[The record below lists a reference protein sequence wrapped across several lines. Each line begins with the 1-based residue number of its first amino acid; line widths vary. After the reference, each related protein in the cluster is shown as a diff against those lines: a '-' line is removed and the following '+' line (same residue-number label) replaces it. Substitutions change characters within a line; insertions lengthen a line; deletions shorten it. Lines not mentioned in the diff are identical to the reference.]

1 MYLNTHTAFSLRY
14 GLMPPRVLLER
25 ISALGITHCAV
36 TDINNTSAG
45 LELLQLAPKYGC
57 KITIGV
63 DFRNGAQQQYIALA
77 QTAAGFAAINRHLS
91 EHLHLGKP
99 FESIAPELP
108 EVIIIYPFDP
118 LYHSAAALQRQAEAD
133 MQSQACTTDKQTS
146 AYDHILSRP
155 NSYIGVRYR
164 DLNKV
169 YYRFGEAPPECFVA
183 LHTMTFRGSADFNTH
198 RLLRAIDGNTLLSKL
213 CKSEQ
218 GHPEDLLLS
227 PEQIQNHYAGM
238 PVLLERTQKL
248 LESCHIAMD
257 LQNPKPKNQ
266 RTYTNNPALDL
277 KLLDVLIK
285 KGLRYR
291 FGEQPEQKV
300 LDRLK
305 KEREIIYQKGFVAYF
320 LINWKILRY
329 ARSKGYFYVGRGSGA
344 NSLIAYLLRITDVD
358 PIDLDLYFERFIN
371 LYRTNPPDFDLDFSW
386 ADRDDVTDFIFKRF
400 KNTAL
405 IAVYNTFKHRAAVR
419 ELGKVFGL
427 PKTEIDRLSRGR
439 YRYEDLDHRAQCV
452 VRYSKRLIGLPNY
465 LGIHA
470 GGILIA
476 EQPITQYTATFLP
489 PKGYPTTHFDMVVA
503 ENIGLYKFDI
513 LSQRGLGKIK
523 DAVLIAR
530 ENNPDHPPIDI
541 HDLKRFKQDP
551 KIKVLLR
558 EARAMGCFYVESPA
572 MRMLLRKLQVDHY
585 LGLVAASSIIR
596 PGVSQSGMMREYIL
610 RYRYPERRAQAHPV
624 LQEIMPETY
633 GVMVYQED
641 VIKVA
646 HYFGGLNLGEADML
660 RRGMSGKYRSKEE
673 FLKVKNQFFNNCT
686 RDGKPLDLVQDIW
699 RQIESFAGY
708 AFAKG
713 HSASYAVESYQSLF
727 LKAYYPIEYMVAT
740 INNGGGFYR
749 PEFYLHEARMHGA
762 EICPPC
768 INTSRAETIVKG
780 RRIYLGLGLLYT
792 LEHNL
797 IRHLLRERDQ
807 GGAFA
812 DLDDFMERVPIGLES
827 LILLIKIDA
836 FRFTGVAQRALLWQA
851 HMKLKKQER
860 DGLGARG
867 AQRAGRSRLGAVGG
881 AAGRDTALTSY
892 GQQQRLFRPK
902 TVHYVIPPLAYSAL
916 EQAFDQIELLGYPL
930 CDPFLLLQHPPQS
943 SLMANELQDHQGKI
957 VLIYGYLVTTKPT
970 KTSKGAVMYFG
981 TFLDR
986 KGAFFDTVHFPPVAQ
1001 RWPFRGRGIYAVSG
1015 KVVTEFDCTTIEVTR
1030 LEIQPIIQDPR
1041 YAEGQVQARLASK
1054 HYRNKPPEKKNA
1066 QDSSQNNNLRSLNH

>member
-14 GLMPPRVLLER
+14 GLLPPRVLLEKL
-25 ISALGITHCAV
+25 SALGISHAAV

-45 LELLQLAPKYGC
+45 LELLQLAPKYHC
-57 KITIGV
+57 HITLGV
-63 DFRNGAQQQYIALA
+63 DFRNGAQQQYIMLA
-77 QTAAGFAAINRHLS
+77 RSSAGFAAINRHLS
-91 EHLHLGKP
+91 EHLHLKKP
-99 FESIAPELP
+99 FEAIAPELP
-108 EVIIIYPFDP
+108 QTIVIQPFDP
-118 LYHSAAALQRQAEAD
+118 KKHRPDRLHKY
-133 MQSQACTTDKQTS
+133 
-146 AYDHILSRP
+146 LSSTERLARP
-155 NSYIGVRYR
+155 NPLNRQERYIGVKPR
-164 DLNKV
+164 DLNQL
-169 YYRFGEAPPECFVA
+169 YYLFGDQPPDCFVA
-183 LHTMTFRGSADFNTH
+183 LHTISFRGSADFNTH

-213 CKSEQ
+213 PKSAQ
-218 GHPEDLLLS
+218 GDPEDLLLS
-227 PEQIQNHYAGM
+227 PDQLRERYALI
-238 PVLLERTQKL
+238 PVLLERSQRL
-248 LESCHIAMD
+248 LESCHID
-257 LQNPKPKNQ
+257 LDLHSGRPKNQ
-266 RTYTNNPALDL
+266 STYTNNPALDL

-291 FGEQPEQKV
+291 FGQQPEQKV
-300 LDRLK
+300 MDRLK
-305 KEREIIYQKGFVAYF
+305 KEREIICQKGFVAYF

-427 PKTEIDRLSRGR
+427 PKTEIDRLSRGT
-439 YRYEDLDHRAQCV
+439 YRYEDLDHRAQYV

-476 EQPITQYTATFLP
+476 EQPIAQYTATFLP

-523 DAVLIAR
+523 DAVLIAHQ
-530 ENNPDHPPIDI
+530 NNPDHLPIDI

-610 RYRYPERRAQAHPV
+610 RYRYPERRKEAHPV
-624 LQEIMPETY
+624 LQDIMPETY

-673 FLKVKNQFFNNCT
+673 FLKVKNQFFDNCA
-686 RDGKPLDLVQDIW
+686 RDGKPLDLVQEIW

-727 LKAYYPIEYMVAT
+727 LKAHYPIEYMVAT

-749 PEFYLHEARMHGA
+749 PEFYLREARMHGA
-762 EICPPC
+762 EICAPC

-780 RRIYLGLGLLYT
+780 RRVYLGLGLIYA

-797 IRHLLRERDQ
+797 IRHLLHERDQ
-807 GGAFA
+807 RGAFA
-812 DLDDFMERVPIGLES
+812 DLDDFMERVPVGLES
-827 LILLIKIDA
+827 LALLIKIDA
-836 FRFTGVAQRALLWQA
+836 FRSTGVSRRALLWQA

-860 DGLGARG
+860 ELP
-867 AQRAGRSRLGAVGG
+867 AGRGHQ
-881 AAGRDTALTSY
+881 Y

-902 TVHYVIPPLAYSAL
+902 TIHYEIPPLEHSAP

-930 CDPFLLLQHPPQS
+930 CDPFLLLQQPPQS
-943 SLMANELQDHQGKI
+943 DLMAHELTTYEGHV

-970 KTSKGAVMYFG
+970 KTNKGDVMYFG

-986 KGAFFDTVHFPPVAQ
+986 QGQFFDTVHFPPVAK
-1001 RWPFRGRGIYAVSG
+1001 RYPFRGRGVYAIWG

-1030 LEIQPIIQDPR
+1030 LEIQPIIEDPR

-1054 HYRNKPPEKKNA
+1054 HYRNKPPEKKN
-1066 QDSSQNNNLRSLNH
+1066 QNLPNHESP

>member
-14 GLMPPRVLLER
+14 GLMPPRVLLEKL
-25 ISALGITHCAV
+25 SALGISHAAV

-45 LELLQLAPKYGC
+45 LELLQLAPKYHC
-57 KITIGV
+57 HITLGV
-63 DFRNGAQQQYIALA
+63 DFRNGAQQQYIILA
-77 QTAAGFAAINRHLS
+77 RSSAGFAAINRHLS
-91 EHLHLGKP
+91 EYLHLKKP
-99 FESIAPELP
+99 FEAIAPELP
-108 EVIIIYPFDP
+108 QTIVIQPFDP
-118 LYHSAAALQRQAEAD
+118 KKHRPDQLHQYL
-133 MQSQACTTDKQTS
+133 SQ
-146 AYDHILSRP
+146 HER
-155 NSYIGVRYR
+155 YIGVKPR
-164 DLNKV
+164 DLSQL
-169 YYRFGEAPPECFVA
+169 YYLFGDQPPDCFVA
-183 LHTMTFRGSADFNTH
+183 LHTMSFRGSADFNTH

-213 CKSEQ
+213 PKSAQ
-218 GHPEDLLLS
+218 GEPEDLLLS
-227 PEQIQNHYAGM
+227 PDELRERYALI
-238 PVLLERTQKL
+238 PVLLERSQRL
-248 LESCHIAMD
+248 LESCQID
-257 LQNPKPKNQ
+257 LDLYSGRPKNQ
-266 RTYTNNPALDL
+266 STYTNNPRLDTLLL
-277 KLLDVLIK
+277 KKLTRI
-285 KGLRYR
+285 GLKYRY
-291 FGEQPEQKV
+291 GTKPEQKV
-300 LDRLK
+300 LDRLN
-305 KEREIIYQKGFVAYF
+305 KELEIIIKMGFVSYF

-344 NSLIAYLLRITDVD
+344 NSLVAYLLRITDVD
-358 PIDLDLYFERFIN
+358 PVELDLYFERFIN

-427 PKTEIDRLSRGR
+427 PKTEIDRLSRGT
-439 YRYEDLDHRAQCV
+439 YRYEDLDHRAQYV

-476 EQPITQYTATFLP
+476 EQPIAQYTATFLP

-523 DAVLIAR
+523 DAVLIAH

-610 RYRYPERRAQAHPV
+610 RYRYPERRKEAHPV
-624 LQEIMPETY
+624 LQDIMPETY

-673 FLKVKNQFFNNCT
+673 FLKVKNQFFDNCA
-686 RDGKPLDLVQDIW
+686 RDGKPLNLVQDIW

-749 PEFYLHEARMHGA
+749 PEFYLREAQMHGA
-762 EICPPC
+762 EICAPC

-780 RRIYLGLGLLYT
+780 RRVYLGLGLIYA

-797 IRHLLRERDQ
+797 IRHLLHERDQ
-807 GGAFA
+807 RGAFA
-812 DLDDFMERVPIGLES
+812 DLDDFMERVPVGLES
-827 LILLIKIDA
+827 LALLIKIDA
-836 FRFTGVAQRALLWQA
+836 FRSTGVSRRALLWQA

-860 DGLGARG
+860 ELP
-867 AQRAGRSRLGAVGG
+867 AGRGHE
-881 AAGRDTALTSY
+881 Y

-902 TVHYVIPPLAYSAL
+902 TIHYEIPPLEHSAP

-930 CDPFLLLQHPPQS
+930 CDPFLLLQQPPQS
-943 SLMANELQDHQGKI
+943 RLLAHELTNYEGQI
-957 VLIYGYLVTTKPT
+957 VVIYGYLVTTKPT
-970 KTSKGAVMYFG
+970 KTNKGDLMYFG

-986 KGAFFDTVHFPPVAQ
+986 QGQFFDTVHFPPVA
-1001 RWPFRGRGIYAVSG
+1001 RRYPFRGRGVYAVWG

-1030 LEIQPIIQDPR
+1030 LEIQPIIEDPR

-1054 HYRNKPPEKKNA
+1054 HYRNKH
-1066 QDSSQNNNLRSLNH
+1066 QDSSLNNNSLRKLNH